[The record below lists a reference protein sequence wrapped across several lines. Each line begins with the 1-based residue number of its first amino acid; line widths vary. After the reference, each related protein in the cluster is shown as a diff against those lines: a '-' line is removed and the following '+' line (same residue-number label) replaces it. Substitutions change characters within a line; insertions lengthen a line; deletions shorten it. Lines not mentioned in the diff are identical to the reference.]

1 MVSVVS
7 PQPNARKHEENDE
20 GRRMNQE
27 ALNIAV
33 KAVQIYA
40 EKHPRPHQVTQIQA
54 ASMLN
59 VSESTIS
66 RMVKTGEGAKSRN
79 HYL

>member
-1 MVSVVS
+1 
-7 PQPNARKHEENDE
+7 
-20 GRRMNQE
+20 MNQE
-27 ALNIAV
+27 ALSIAI

-40 EKHPRPHQVTQIQA
+40 EKHPISHQVTQVQA

-66 RMVKTGEGAKSRN
+66 RMVKTGRIRLNRFGMINISGVLGLIYEAIFGVIT
-79 HYL
+79 

>member
-1 MVSVVS
+1 
-7 PQPNARKHEENDE
+7 
-20 GRRMNQE
+20 MNQE

-40 EKHPRPHQVTQIQA
+40 ERHPRPHHVTQVQA

-59 VSESTIS
+59 VSESTVS
-66 RMVKTGEGAKSRN
+66 RMVKTGRLRLNRFGMINITEIDEALASA
-79 HYL
+79 

>member
-1 MVSVVS
+1 
-7 PQPNARKHEENDE
+7 
-20 GRRMNQE
+20 MNQE

-40 EKHPRPHQVTQIQA
+40 EKHPRPHQITQVQA

-59 VSESTIS
+59 VSESTVS
-66 RMVKTGEGAKSRN
+66 RMVKTGRLRLNRFGMINITEIDEALASA
-79 HYL
+79 

>member
-1 MVSVVS
+1 
-7 PQPNARKHEENDE
+7 
-20 GRRMNQE
+20 MNQE

-40 EKHPRPHQVTQIQA
+40 EKHPRPHQITQVQA

-59 VSESTIS
+59 VSESTVS
-66 RMVKTGEGAKSRN
+66 RMVKTGRLRLNRFGLPLFSAVGIAV
-79 HYL
+79 L